1 MHRRPN
7 IQQQNHHFLRND
19 YIISKSTGITKRRN
33 GKPIPCIV
41 EKEVIEMSRKEKKDP
56 FTSYKPDKDKTDKKE
71 QFDIYLHH
79 ITCMLSRPVEH
90 EVVNFYTLN

>member
-1 MHRRPN
+1 
-7 IQQQNHHFLRND
+7 
-19 YIISKSTGITKRRN
+19 
-33 GKPIPCIV
+33 
-41 EKEVIEMSRKEKKDP
+41 MSRKEKKDP

-71 QFDIYLHH
+71 QFDIYLRH